1 MPLLN
6 TFDGVPACSALIAG
20 NTVVVG
26 CGRSR
31 YQWEGRIPC
40 LRSIYVGVD
49 ISAHWRPTTS
59 KVKEERFTLVLLL
72 HPLVMTR
79 SRCFTGDRPAD
90 GGEALYH
97 PQLTAVGK
105 IVAGRQSPTG
115 ETIDGRQNDPVN
127 CDSSTFL
134 NITIYPA
141 DQYHPPC
148 RRKQYGRLD

>member
-26 CGRSR
+26 RGRSR
-31 YQWEGRIPC
+31 YQWEGIPC

-79 SRCFTGDRPAD
+79 SRCFIGDRLMEGRLVSSSVD
-90 GGEALYH
+90 SR
-97 PQLTAVGK
+97 GK
-105 IVAGRQSPTG
+105 NSHAS
-115 ETIDGRQNDPVN
+115 TITDGRKD
-127 CDSSTFL
+127 
-134 NITIYPA
+134 
-141 DQYHPPC
+141 
-148 RRKQYGRLD
+148 